1 MERRTQMRNGRVPQT
16 LGLGLSLPCRAWG
29 KEQPQGRAAPVLP
42 LPLPAG
48 QPPACL
54 AKRGD
59 LLVTPRCA
67 GAQVSHPSS

>member
-1 MERRTQMRNGRVPQT
+1 MRNGRVPQT
-16 LGLGLSLPCRAWG
+16 LDLGLSLPCTARG
-29 KEQPQGRAAPVLP
+29 REQPQGRAAPVLL

-59 LLVTPRCA
+59 LLVTPHCA